1 MLQEM
6 LLMLNHS
13 NIMRLICLTVNSLKS
28 QWLEQEYDDRGPITR
43 RRVIG
48 SFDYVGEAEFED
60 TLPRAEPMPKEF
72 LTPTLAPAPIPI
84 PNLALVPTMIP
95 EKDLVVVLLTF

>member
-1 MLQEM
+1 M
-6 LLMLNHS
+6 
-13 NIMRLICLTVNSLKS
+13 
-28 QWLEQEYDDRGPITR
+28 EQEYDDRGPITR

-72 LTPTLAPAPIPI
+72 LTPTLAPAP
-84 PNLALVPTMIP
+84 NLALVPAMIP
-95 EKDLVVVLLTF
+95 EKDLVVALLTF